1 MRQDNM
7 LAVSLKGQVHVNLA
21 DFSPNGRVYPWIGD
35 RAETPDVSPIA
46 REIFQSVSVFSDT

>member
-7 LAVSLKGQVHVNLA
+7 FAVSLKGQVHVNLA

-35 RAETPDVSPIA
+35 RAETPDVSSAA
-46 REIFQSVSVFSDT
+46 REIFQNVSVFSDM

>member
-7 LAVSLKGQVHVNLA
+7 SAVSLKGQVHVNLA

-35 RAETPDVSPIA
+35 WAETPDVSPVA
-46 REIFQSVSVFSDT
+46 REIFQNVSENSAT

>member
-7 LAVSLKGQVHVNLA
+7 CAVSLKGQVHVNLA

-35 RAETPDVSPIA
+35 WAETPDVSPDA
-46 REIFQSVSVFSDT
+46 REIFQNVSVFSDT

>member
-46 REIFQSVSVFSDT
+46 REIFQNVSENSAT

>member
-21 DFSPNGRVYPWIGD
+21 DFSPNGRVYPWTGEW
-35 RAETPDVSPIA
+35 AETPDIPRND
-46 REIFQSVSVFSDT
+46 REIFHNVSNNSNT

>member
-35 RAETPDVSPIA
+35 RPETPDIPPVDREMLQNVSKNFNA
-46 REIFQSVSVFSDT
+46 

>member
-7 LAVSLKGQVHVNLA
+7 CAVSLKGQVHVNLA

-35 RAETPDVSPIA
+35 WSETPDVSPNA
-46 REIFQSVSVFSDT
+46 REIFQNVSLFSGA

>member
-35 RAETPDVSPIA
+35 RPETPDISQKDRA
-46 REIFQSVSVFSDT
+46 IFQNVSKNFAT

>member
-7 LAVSLKGQVHVNLA
+7 SAVSLKGQVHVNLA

-35 RAETPDVSPIA
+35 WAETPDVSLAA
-46 REIFQSVSVFSDT
+46 REIFQSVSENSAT